1 MFYIKQTEILTL
13 TYKVVFTLY
22 EVEGII
28 RLRFLIVERLYN
40 NLFIFFGI
48 FVMEKNCMDFY
59 GEESKSSLT
68 FNLK

>member
-40 NLFIFFGI
+40 NLFIFLEI